1 MSGGEREIF
10 FGLMKRSGMAGKN
23 FLRKAEPSLDSQAG
37 CACLS
42 PGEWTQT
49 GDTGTRG
56 KEQAPAATTKSAGA
70 KRRCPAECRQSFAEQ
85 AANREDAERKCGRRV
100 SAARFSRRRRR
111 AVFRGAAR
119 RGQVPRRLNVSSD
132 GYSENGGRYLGI
144 RECSPWQ
151 RLPDVRQGLQRL
163 LLTRPVQTYARQ
175 NPARLKQS

>member
-1 MSGGEREIF
+1 MR
-10 FGLMKRSGMAGKN
+10 
-23 FLRKAEPSLDSQAG
+23 
-37 CACLS
+37 
-42 PGEWTQT
+42 
-49 GDTGTRG
+49 
-56 KEQAPAATTKSAGA
+56 
-70 KRRCPAECRQSFAEQ
+70 
-85 AANREDAERKCGRRV
+85 
-100 SAARFSRRRRR
+100 AARQRGP
-111 AVFRGAAR
+111 VFPAPQARGLRGAAR

>member
-1 MSGGEREIF
+1 
-10 FGLMKRSGMAGKN
+10 MAGKN
-23 FLRKAEPSLDSQAG
+23 LLRKALPSPGQQDGL
-37 CACLS
+37 CLS
-42 PGEWTQT
+42 QPRRMDSN

-111 AVFRGAAR
+111 AVFRGEAR